1 MKMSNKT
8 IIEVQVAVDMPSD
21 KVWDIFTQPKH
32 IVRWNYAAD
41 SWHSPRATNELNVGG
56 KFNYRM
62 EAIDGSQGFD
72 FEGIYSEVK
81 PYELIEYTIADGRK
95 VKITFTAKGK
105 QTIVKEAFEAENVFP
120 PEQQKEGW
128 QAILNNF
135 KKYAE
140 STLI

>member
-1 MKMSNKT
+1 MSNKT
-8 IIEVQVAVDMPSD
+8 IIEVQVAVNLPSD

-32 IVRWNYAAD
+32 IVKWNYAAD
-41 SWHSPRATNELNVGG
+41 SWHTPHATNDLSVGG
-56 KFNYRM
+56 KFNSRM
-62 EAIDGSQGFD
+62 EAVDGSQGFD
-72 FEGIYSEVK
+72 FEGIYNEIK

-105 QTIVKEAFEAENVFP
+105 QTIVKEVFEAENVFP

-140 STLI
+140 STVI